1 MSPGDERR
9 SGFPK
14 AVWAWILAWV
24 VLAILTVAWGVPN
37 EQNDLTNRAD
47 ALLPG
52 GGLDVVFHGRDATI
66 AGTAEQAAIDAA
78 AGTVE
83 SMRGVRHVDASG
95 ARATEPQTTAT
106 TAAPATTTTTSAPQT
121 TTTSA
126 AMPDPSFR
134 AKVTDGAVEL
144 TGTLP
149 DQETIDSIAA
159 AATAT
164 YGAGNMVNQLQ
175 VGHVARTASLTSL
188 AQIFDIANGLD
199 PWKFSLENEQVTFTA
214 MGPDRETVA
223 AKRDA
228 VDAYR
233 RSAAFAGADITIE
246 IDPRAVAASLTELL
260 AGGANFETGSAVLS
274 AEAKIK
280 LDKVTGVMMENPS
293 TVLTVEGHTDNQ
305 GDPASNQVLSEARA
319 RAVVDYLVAGG
330 IPADRLT
337 AVGYGEDRPIASN
350 DTPQGRA
357 ENRRIEFVVTEGE

>member
-47 ALLPG
+47 ALLSG

-78 AGTVE
+78 ASAVKN
-83 SMRGVRHVDASG
+83 MRGVRHVDASG
-95 ARATEPQTTAT
+95 ARAAVPQTTT
-106 TAAPATTTTTSAPQT
+106 TAPPATTTTTSAPQT
-121 TTTSA
+121 TTTNA
-126 AMPDPSFR
+126 TMPDPSFR

-164 YGAGNMVNQLQ
+164 YGADNMVNQMH
-175 VGHVARTASLTSL
+175 VGDVARTASLTSL

-199 PWKFSLENEQVTFTA
+199 PWEFSLDNEQVTFTA

-223 AKRDA
+223 ARRDA
-228 VDAYR
+228 LGAYR

-260 AGGANFETGSAVLS
+260 AGGANFETGSAILS
-274 AEAKIK
+274 ANAKIK
-280 LDKVTGVMMENPS
+280 LDKVAGIMMENPS

-319 RAVVDYLVAGG
+319 QAVVVYLVAGG
-330 IPADRLT
+330 ISADRLT